1 MKLAVVL
8 QGAFAF
14 SLDKTRIKQFKQIAQ
29 QYSDGQNGRCALG
42 VIMSYYGWNGKDDS
56 QVTRKLLSTLI
67 ALNYADIDKNLLAE
81 LNDSGMPFDE
91 IADHLDKF
99 GGSRKYR

>member
-1 MKLAVVL
+1 
-8 QGAFAF
+8 
-14 SLDKTRIKQFKQIAQ
+14 
-29 QYSDGQNGRCALG
+29 
-42 VIMSYYGWNGKDDS
+42 
-56 QVTRKLLSTLI
+56 LSTLI
-67 ALNYADIDKNLLAE
+67 ALSYADIDKNLLVE

>member
-1 MKLAVVL
+1 MCSGCYHELL
-8 QGAFAF
+8 Q
-14 SLDKTRIKQFKQIAQ
+14 LEFK
-29 QYSDGQNGRCALG
+29 N
-42 VIMSYYGWNGKDDS
+42 DS

-67 ALNYADIDKNLLAE
+67 ALSYADIDKNLLAE

-99 GGSRKYR
+99 GGSRKYRW

>member
-1 MKLAVVL
+1 
-8 QGAFAF
+8 
-14 SLDKTRIKQFKQIAQ
+14 
-29 QYSDGQNGRCALG
+29 
-42 VIMSYYGWNGKDDS
+42 MSYYGWNGKNDS
-56 QVTRKLLSTLI
+56 QVTRNLLSTLI
-67 ALNYADIDKNLLAE
+67 ALSYADIDKNLLAE